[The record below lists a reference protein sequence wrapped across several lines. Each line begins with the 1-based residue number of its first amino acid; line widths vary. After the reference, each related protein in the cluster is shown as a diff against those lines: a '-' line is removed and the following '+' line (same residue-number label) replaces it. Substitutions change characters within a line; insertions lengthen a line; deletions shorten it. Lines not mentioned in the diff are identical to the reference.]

1 MDSDKSLLKI
11 LKWAGIAALVAL
23 PIVVLLKKRKKDE
36 SDPPLADDDDIFSS
50 ELSD

>member
-1 MDSDKSLLKI
+1 MDSDKSLIKI

-23 PIVVLLKKRKKDE
+23 PIVVLLKKHKKDE
-36 SDPPLADDDDIFSS
+36 FDPHLADEDDIFSS